1 MTPDLLCSRSS
12 VGLGEE
18 TATRAEVEWTGTGA
32 APPPTHH
39 SPNQTVCR
47 ARFGS
52 NSGISRRLGVGDE
65 GPESSVGGRN
75 VTEGGG
81 VLRRR
86 HLTENALATL
96 EVQTNQDASLFRH

>member
-18 TATRAEVEWTGTGA
+18 TATRVEVEGTGTSA

-52 NSGISRRLGVGDE
+52 NSGGFS
-65 GPESSVGGRN
+65 
-75 VTEGGG
+75 
-81 VLRRR
+81 
-86 HLTENALATL
+86 LATKDL
-96 EVQTNQDASLFRH
+96 RVLSEVGT